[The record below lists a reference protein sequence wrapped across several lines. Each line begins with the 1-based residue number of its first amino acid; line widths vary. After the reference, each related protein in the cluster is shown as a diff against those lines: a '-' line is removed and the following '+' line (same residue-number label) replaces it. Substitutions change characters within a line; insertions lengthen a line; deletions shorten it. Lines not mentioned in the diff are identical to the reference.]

1 MEENISMVK
10 KHFMFSVSCNLEM
23 YYRLVSD
30 LYLEYIKAMLCTT
43 EVLVISVAFFFFLLF
58 RCLQDKV
65 LGQYF
70 SDAITNRKE
79 KVRLQISE
87 DCLYLNVYTPVST
100 EEQEK
105 LPVSKIIVKP
115 LANFIASVT

>member
-43 EVLVISVAFFFFLLF
+43 EVLVISVAFFFFSFIQVSTGQSIRTVFF
-58 RCLQDKV
+58 RC
-65 LGQYF
+65 Y
-70 SDAITNRKE
+70 
-79 KVRLQISE
+79 
-87 DCLYLNVYTPVST
+87 Y
-100 EEQEK
+100 
-105 LPVSKIIVKP
+105 
-115 LANFIASVT
+115 